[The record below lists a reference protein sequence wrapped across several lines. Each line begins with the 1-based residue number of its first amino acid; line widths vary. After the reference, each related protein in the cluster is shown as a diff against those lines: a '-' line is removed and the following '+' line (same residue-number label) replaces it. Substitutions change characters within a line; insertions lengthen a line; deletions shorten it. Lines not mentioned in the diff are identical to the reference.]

1 MDRIERNLK
10 NRRFYVDSYYVP
22 KLRELGY
29 QESSRRYSDND
40 HVTVTKDNLIDVAFN
55 LVIDLETSEGFTFCY
70 VHLYI
75 AKPNIRPPDHLIRFY
90 HNRLRVNDDQFWYR
104 REFLSLLELDVSRID
119 RIAVRDSREISG
131 IMDI

>member
-29 QESSRRYSDND
+29 RESSRRYSDND
-40 HVTVTKDNLIDVAFN
+40 YVTVTKDNLIDVAFN
-55 LVIDLETSEGFTFCY
+55 LLIDLETSEGFTFCY

-90 HNRLRVNDDQFWYR
+90 HNRLRVNGDQFWYR
-104 REFLSLLELDVSRID
+104 REYLSLIELDVSRID
-119 RIAVRDSREISG
+119 GIARDDSREISG
-131 IMDI
+131 IMDS